1 MELKT
6 RKSFLFILILC
17 AILFSYF
24 PALLHAQT
32 FNYKKT
38 ITIDHTK
45 VSAALTNFPV
55 LVSIANDNDLK
66 NHVTSANGYDLIFED
81 SGGGIS
87 YGYDAPNRLIW
98 IYYPDGRMVMYTYDS
113 AGNRTKLTSR

>member
-24 PALLHAQT
+24 PALVHAQT
-32 FNYKKT
+32 FTYSKV

-66 NHVTSANGYDLIFED
+66 NHVTSANGYDLIFKD

-87 YGYDAPNRLIW
+87 YGYDALNRVILV
-98 IYYPDGRMVMYTYDS
+98 YYPDGRTVTYTYDA
-113 AGNRTKLTSR
+113 AGNRTAVTTQ